1 MEAMKNWNSKGYKQM
16 PELRIYR
23 GPQATGKSTAAM
35 ELVKDGW
42 MRVNKDSLR
51 ARYPHLSERE
61 IHQTVMH
68 MHDVAAREQ
77 WNIVNDNVNLSD
89 KTVAGYKAWAQ
100 RNNYTVTEQLF
111 GADLDMFE
119 AIYRDRKRGENGGHS
134 VGRSVI
140 TQSYMDFGLF
150 KQSAFNLVMW
160 DKVVLID
167 IDGTLAN
174 IEHRRHH
181 LQGDKKDWQL
191 FFADMQFDTVNETV
205 ARAMQV
211 YARAGYTI
219 ILMSGRPANY
229 RALTENWLCDNGL
242 DSYFALF
249 MRPFNDSRQDYL
261 IKQELYAK
269 YIQPYFTVEV
279 VLDDR
284 PQVLRMWRSIGLPTF
299 QVGDGTEF

>member
-1 MEAMKNWNSKGYKQM
+1 M

-42 MRVNKDSLR
+42 ARVNKDELR
-51 ARYPHLSERE
+51 KLHPHFTERQ
-61 IHQTVMH
+61 IHEML
-68 MHDVAAREQ
+68 MAIMSACAAENR
-77 WNIVNDNVNLSD
+77 NIVNDNVNLSD

-111 GADLDMFE
+111 GADVDLYDAIARDHSRFLD
-119 AIYRDRKRGENGGHS
+119 GGHS

-140 TQSYMDFGLF
+140 AQSYMDFGLF
-150 KQSAFNLVMW
+150 ALPIGIWNKA
-160 DKVVLID
+160 VLID

-181 LQGDKKDWQL
+181 LQGEKKDWGL
-191 FFADMQFDTVNETV
+191 FFADMQFDAVNETV
-205 ARAMQV
+205 ARAMTL
-211 YARAGYTI
+211 YSRAGYTI

-229 RALTENWLCDNGL
+229 RALTEQWLVQHGL
-242 DSYFALF
+242 DPHYFALF

-269 YIQPYFTVEV
+269 YIQPYFDVEV
-279 VLDDR
+279 VFDDR
-284 PQVLRMWRSIGLPTF
+284 NQVVKMWRDIGLTCF
-299 QVGDGTEF
+299 QVNYGDF